1 MVKPD
6 YLPLNTRPTWMVS
19 MATPPL
25 HAVPFDLKRLRG
37 ACSSCGVRELCLPA
51 GLDLRSINTVDRL
64 VDQRRVLAR
73 GEVLFRNGAAL
84 QSLYAVHTGFM
95 KTSVPHPD
103 GGEQV
108 TGFHMPG
115 DLLGLDALGDGR
127 HLCDAVALEGSEVCE
142 IPPQILER
150 LSHTI
155 PSLQQ
160 HFHRILS
167 REIVRDHHM
176 MLLLA
181 NLRAEERLAVF
192 LLKLSRRYAAR
203 GYSPTEFVLCM
214 TRADIGSYLGL
225 TVETVSRALSQM
237 RAGRL
242 IEVSTRHIRIIG
254 MERLKSAAARA
265 PE

>member
-1 MVKPD
+1 MVI
-6 YLPLNTRPTWMVS
+6 
-19 MATPPL
+19 PPPIV
-25 HAVPFDLKRLRG
+25 VPFDLKRLRG
-37 ACSSCGVRELCLPA
+37 ACSSCSVRELCLPA
-51 GLDLRSINTVDRL
+51 GLDRLSINTVDRL
-64 VDQRRVLAR
+64 INQRRTLAR

-84 QSLYAVHTGFM
+84 QSLYAIQTGFM

-127 HLCDAVALEGSEVCE
+127 HLCDAVALERSEVCE
-142 IPPQILER
+142 IPTHTLER
-150 LSHTI
+150 LSHNI

-181 NLRAEERLAVF
+181 NLRAHERVATF
-192 LLKLSRRYAAR
+192 LLNLSQRYAAR
-203 GYSPTEFVLCM
+203 GYSPTQFVLCM

-225 TVETVSRALSQM
+225 TIESVSRALSQM
-237 RAGRL
+237 RADKL
-242 IEVSTRHIRIIG
+242 IEVSTRRVRITR
-254 MERLKSAAARA
+254 MEQLQSVAARA
-265 PE
+265 AE

>member
-1 MVKPD
+1 MV
-6 YLPLNTRPTWMVS
+6 
-19 MATPPL
+19 TPPPNV
-25 HAVPFDLKRLRG
+25 VPFDLKRLRG
-37 ACSSCGVRELCLPA
+37 ACSSCSVRELCLPA
-51 GLDLRSINTVDRL
+51 GLDLQSINTVDRL
-64 VDQRRVLAR
+64 IDQRRTLAR

-127 HLCDAVALEGSEVCE
+127 HLCDAVALERGDVCE
-142 IPPQILER
+142 IPPQTLER
-150 LSHTI
+150 LSHNI

-181 NLRAEERLAVF
+181 NLRAEERLAAF
-192 LLKLSRRYAAR
+192 LLNLSRRYAAR
-203 GYSPTEFVLCM
+203 GQSPTEFVLCM

-225 TVETVSRALSQM
+225 TLETVSRALSEM
-237 RAGRL
+237 RTGKL
-242 IEVSTRHIRIIG
+242 IEVRTRHIRINS
-254 MERLKSAAARA
+254 MERLKSIAVRAA
-265 PE
+265 E